1 MSDVIRKQKKETP
14 FILKIGETSFTII
27 VDFTLPLIES
37 VCSTEALLQLIAVY
51 YVFDIQCCKKVLP
64 TLRFIR
70 TVVMKLEDDV
80 PTQNISLA
88 LFVRQ
93 FKEMYNSMYGE
104 KLFYFPDYIGLF
116 FYQ

>member
-27 VDFTLPLIES
+27 VDSTLPFIES

-51 YVFDIQCCKKVLP
+51 YVFDIQWCKKVLP